1 MQTGRHNRIAYT
13 SEHRVFEI
21 VRSTGSSPWI
31 GISCLIQ
38 GRQPVIRK
46 GYPYGHNGKPVL
58 LEEITMST
66 VEEIK
71 TAIDSLP
78 VDDYVQLRDWFTEKD
93 WENWDRQLEQ
103 DVRAGRLDFLAKE
116 ALEEKAERRLREL

>member
-1 MQTGRHNRIAYT
+1 
-13 SEHRVFEI
+13 
-21 VRSTGSSPWI
+21 
-31 GISCLIQ
+31 
-38 GRQPVIRK
+38 
-46 GYPYGHNGKPVL
+46 
-58 LEEITMST
+58 MST